1 MRISLLGPVTVTVT
15 GTHTADDATPVAL
28 GGVRLRML
36 LARLAVE
43 GGRPVSV
50 DALVDGLWGE
60 HPPADAGN
68 ALQALVSRLR
78 KALRGAGTVDSVAG
92 GYRVAV
98 NADDVD
104 AHRFE
109 ELAGRGRREL
119 AAGRP
124 EEAASTLGDALALW
138 RGAALADVLDAPF
151 ARPAAA
157 RLDDLRAAAAEDRF
171 DAELRNGRYAD
182 IIADLEM
189 AGAERPLSERVAA
202 LRMRALSAAG
212 RNADALAVYEEM
224 RGRLDDELGVDPSAE
239 LKDVHLALL
248 RGGLERP
255 VARPAAAPAPNR
267 LIPNRLPARLTSF
280 VGRDAELDQLAALL
294 AASRLVTL
302 VGPGGA
308 GKTRLSLE
316 AVTRHR
322 AYQRGRV
329 WFVPLAGVGTPD
341 QLADAVHAALS
352 SGGADGGN
360 SQADRVS
367 VTEVLDVGEAVLVLD
382 NCEHLVEAAAELAYE
397 LLDRLPHLRILA
409 TSREPLAITGEALC
423 HIGPLGVPA
432 GIPELAGAPELAEA
446 AGSAAVRLFT
456 DRATGVRPGFALD
469 ASTVGPVVEICR
481 RLDGLPLALE
491 LAAAKLRSMSVGQI
505 ARRLDDRFRLL
516 TSGSRTALPRQRTLL
531 ALVEW
536 SWDLLDEPERTL
548 ARRLSMFPGGA
559 TLAALEAVC
568 SDETLPADDV
578 LYVVGSL
585 VEKSLLDTADDPD
598 GEQRYRM
605 SETVRAFAAGRLAE
619 AEVEDGG
626 CGRRTADRFSA
637 YFLALA
643 EQHEP
648 ALRAGDQLRSLALF
662 DAEHDN
668 LVSALRTAVEA
679 RDAVIAS
686 RFVRALF
693 WYWGIRGMSTQFETF
708 LIEVLT
714 FDEAL
719 PGRERAAFRVV
730 RLMAGTPGAA
740 GGGDDVPV
748 RTLIED
754 CERAG
759 AGEFHPALLLWIPLL
774 AFLTGNADLG
784 ESGLRRASER
794 PEPWVRASAHWA
806 RDFVLTTR
814 GEQPAGAESR
824 RAALRGFEAV
834 GDRWGIGLALLAV
847 GGDHSLR
854 GEHGEA
860 IAAYARA
867 VTVST
872 ELGAEDDLFN
882 SRARLAAERLR
893 GGDREGALRDIHAA
907 RRQAK
912 ERGYRR
918 MEAEMLFS
926 LADLHRRS
934 GEPEQAELIL
944 DRLDTV
950 ADRLTLPED
959 MARDLIAGARAAN
972 RLARGDAAG
981 ARELLPRAVGGA
993 FARGE
998 VADIARAA
1006 ELLAHLLLL
1015 EGDPAGAAAVLGMS
1029 QVVRGVF
1036 DEGDPQLGELVAEIV
1051 GRLGAEGYEAAYG
1064 RGAGLP
1070 REDVL
1075 NRLKQLNRLN
1085 RLTEEAG
1092 QPVTS

>member
-1 MRISLLGPVTVTVT
+1 MKICLLGALEVTA
-15 GTHTADDATPVAL
+15 GGAAPLAL

-36 LARLAVE
+36 LARLALE

-60 HPPADAGN
+60 QPPADAGN

-92 GYRVAV
+92 GYRVTV
-98 NADDVD
+98 DADDVD
-104 AHRFE
+104 AHCFE
-109 ELAGRGRREL
+109 TLAAQGRREL

-124 EEAASTLGDALALW
+124 AEAASTLADALALW
-138 RGAALADVLDAPF
+138 RGPALTDVLEAPF

-157 RLDDLRAAAAEDRF
+157 RLDDLRTAAAEDRF
-171 DAELRNGRYAD
+171 DAELRLGRHAD
-182 IIADLEM
+182 ILADLES
-189 AGAERPLSERVAA
+189 AGAHSPLSERTAA

-212 RNADALAVYEEM
+212 RNADALGVYEEI
-224 RGRLDDELGVDPSAE
+224 RGRLGDELGVDPSAE
-239 LKDVHLALL
+239 LRDVHLALL
-248 RGGLERP
+248 RGELAQP
-255 VARPAAAPAPNR
+255 VARPEATPA
-267 LIPNRLPARLTSF
+267 PNRLPARLTSF
-280 VGRDAELDQLAALL
+280 VGRDAELDEVAALL
-294 AASRLVTL
+294 TASRLVTL

-308 GKTRLSLE
+308 GKTRLALE
-316 AVTRHR
+316 AVSRHR
-322 AYQRGRV
+322 AHRLGRV

-352 SGGADGGN
+352 TGSVASGDGLTGAGAGV
-360 SQADRVS
+360 DR
-367 VTEVLDVGEAVLVLD
+367 VTEVLDVGETVLVLD
-382 NCEHLVEAAAELAYE
+382 NCEHLVEAAADLAHE

-423 HIGPLGVPA
+423 HLGPLGVPA
-432 GIPELAGAPELAEA
+432 GTPELAEA

-469 ASTVGPVVEICR
+469 ASTVDPVVEICR

-536 SWDLLDEPERTL
+536 SWDLLDEPERILT
-548 ARRLSMFPGGA
+548 RRLSVFPGGA
-559 TLAALEAVC
+559 TVAALEAVC

-578 LYVVGSL
+578 LYVLGSL
-585 VEKSLLDTADDPD
+585 VEKSLLETSDDAD

-619 AEVEDGG
+619 AEAEAAPAPEGG
-626 CGRRTADRFSA
+626 ARTADRFAA

-643 EQHEP
+643 EHHEP
-648 ALRAGDQLRSLALF
+648 ALRTGDQLRSLALF

-668 LVSALRTAVEA
+668 LVSALRGAFEA
-679 RDAVIAS
+679 RDADLAS

-708 LIEVLT
+708 LAEVLT

-719 PGRERAAFRVV
+719 PGRARAAFRVV

-740 GGGDDVPV
+740 GGDDIPV

-754 CERAG
+754 CERAD
-759 AGEFHPALLLWIPLL
+759 AGEFHPALLLWIPML

-784 ESGLRRASER
+784 ESGLRRAAER
-794 PEPWVRASAHWA
+794 PEPWVRATAHWA
-806 RDFVLTTR
+806 RDFVLTGR
-814 GEQPAGAESR
+814 GEQPAGAEPR

-834 GDRWGIGLALLAV
+834 GDRWGLGLALLAV

-854 GEHGEA
+854 GEHAEA

-867 VTVST
+867 VALSG

-882 SRARLAAERLR
+882 SLARLAAERLR

-907 RRQAK
+907 QRQAK

-926 LADLHRRS
+926 LAELHRRS
-934 GEPEQAELIL
+934 GELEQADLVL

-950 ADRLTLPED
+950 ADRLTLPDD
-959 MARDLIAGARAAN
+959 MARDLIAGARMAN
-972 RLARGDAAG
+972 RLAQGDAVR
-981 ARELLPRAVGGA
+981 ARELLPRAVSGA

-1006 ELLAHLLLL
+1006 ELLARLLLL
-1015 EGDPAGAAAVLGMS
+1015 EGDAAGAATALGMS

-1036 DEGDPQLGELVAEIV
+1036 DEGDPQLRELVGEVAE
-1051 GRLGAEGYEAAYG
+1051 RLGAAGYEEAYG
-1064 RGAGLP
+1064 RGAGLA
-1070 REDVL
+1070 RADA
-1075 NRLKQLNRLN
+1075 LN
-1085 RLTEEAG
+1085 RLTGEAG
-1092 QPVTS
+1092 QPVTSYW

>member
-1 MRISLLGPVTVTVT
+1 MRISLLGPV
-15 GTHTADDATPVAL
+15 GATADDATPVGL

-36 LARLAVE
+36 LARLALE
-43 GGRPVSV
+43 EGRPVSV

-60 HPPADAGN
+60 QPPVDAAN

-78 KALRGAGTVDSVAG
+78 KVLRGTGAVDSVAG
-92 GYRVAV
+92 GYRIAV

-104 AHRFE
+104 TYRFE
-109 ELAGRGRREL
+109 ALAGQGRREL
-119 AAGRP
+119 AAGRT
-124 EEAASTLGDALALW
+124 EEAATTLGDALALW
-138 RGAALADVLDAPF
+138 RGAALADVLEAPF
-151 ARPAAA
+151 ARVAAT
-157 RLDDLRAAAAEDRF
+157 RLDDLRTTATEDRF
-171 DAELRNGRYAD
+171 DAEIRVGRYAD
-182 IIADLEM
+182 VLADLEA
-189 AGAERPLSERVAA
+189 AGAESPLSERVAT
-202 LRMRALSAAG
+202 LRMRALAAAG

-239 LKDVHLALL
+239 LKSVHLALL
-248 RGGLERP
+248 RGELEQHATR
-255 VARPAAAPAPNR
+255 VDTTPAPK
-267 LIPNRLPARLTSF
+267 RLPARLTSF
-280 VGRDAELDQLAALL
+280 VGRDAELDRLAALM

-352 SGGADGGN
+352 TGLSSDGVT
-360 SQADRVS
+360 DH

-382 NCEHLVEAAAELAYE
+382 NCEHLVEAAAELAHE

-423 HIGPLGVPA
+423 HLGPLGVPA
-432 GIPELAGAPELAEA
+432 GTPELAEA

-456 DRATGVRPGFALD
+456 DRASGVRPGFALD
-469 ASTVGPVVEICR
+469 ESTAGAVVEICR

-536 SWDLLDEPERTL
+536 SWDLLDEPERILT
-548 ARRLSMFPGGA
+548 RRLSMFPGGA
-559 TLAALEAVC
+559 TVAALEAVC
-568 SDETLPADDV
+568 SDGTLPAEDV
-578 LYVVGSL
+578 LYVLGSL
-585 VEKSLLDTADDPD
+585 VEKSLLGMDMNMDISDEPD
-598 GEQRYRM
+598 GGEQRYRM
-605 SETVRAFAAGRLAE
+605 SETVRAFAADRLSEAE
-619 AEVEDGG
+619 AGEGNGGGGDGDA
-626 CGRRTADRFSA
+626 RTAARFSA
-637 YFLALA
+637 YYLALA

-648 ALRAGDQLRSLALF
+648 ALRTGDQLRSLALF

-668 LVSALRTAVEA
+668 LVSALRAAVEA
-679 RDAVIAS
+679 RDADLVS
-686 RFVRALF
+686 RFVGALF

-708 LIEVLT
+708 LAEVLT

-719 PGRERAAFRVV
+719 PGRARAAFRVV

-740 GGGDDVPV
+740 DTAGASDAAGADDIPV
-748 RTLIED
+748 RTLVED

-759 AGEFHPALLLWIPLL
+759 AGEFHPALLLWIPML
-774 AFLTGNADLG
+774 AYLTGNADLG
-784 ESGLRRASER
+784 ESGLRRAAES
-794 PEPWVRASAHWA
+794 PDPWVRACAHWA
-806 RDFVLTTR
+806 RDFVLTGR
-814 GEQPAGAESR
+814 GEQPAGAEARLS
-824 RAALRGFEAV
+824 ALNGFEAV
-834 GDRWGIGLALLAV
+834 GDRWGLGLALLAV
-847 GGDHSLR
+847 GRDHSLR
-854 GEHGEA
+854 GEHADA
-860 IAAYARA
+860 IAAYERA
-867 VTVST
+867 VAIGT

-882 SRARLAAERLR
+882 SRAALAAERLR
-893 GGDREGALRDIHAA
+893 GGDRAGALRDIHAA

-912 ERGYRR
+912 ELGYRR

-926 LADLHRRS
+926 LADLHRRE
-934 GEPEQAELIL
+934 GELEQADLIL
-944 DRLDTV
+944 DRLDGI

-959 MARDLIAGARAAN
+959 MARDLIAGARTAN
-972 RLARGDAAG
+972 RVARGDAVR
-981 ARELLPRAVGGA
+981 ARELLPRAVAGA
-993 FARGE
+993 FDRGE
-998 VADIARAA
+998 AADIAQAA
-1006 ELLAHLLLL
+1006 ELLARLLLL
-1015 EGDPAGAAAVLGMS
+1015 EGDAAGAATALGMS

-1036 DEGDPQLGELVAEIV
+1036 DEGDPQLAELVAELV
-1051 GRLGAEGYEAAYG
+1051 GLLGDAGYADAYG

-1070 REDVL
+1070 RADA
-1075 NRLKQLNRLN
+1075 LN

-1092 QPVTS
+1092 QPVVTS

>member
-1 MRISLLGPVTVTVT
+1 MKICLLGPLDV
-15 GTHTADDATPVAL
+15 TADDAAPLAL

-36 LARLAVE
+36 LARLALE

-60 HPPADAGN
+60 QPPADAGN

-92 GYRVAV
+92 GYRVTV
-98 NADDVD
+98 DADDVD

-109 ELAGRGRREL
+109 ALAAQGRREL

-124 EEAASTLGDALALW
+124 AQAASTLADALALW
-138 RGAALADVLDAPF
+138 RGPALTDVLDAPF
-151 ARPAAA
+151 ARPAAT
-157 RLDDLRAAAAEDRF
+157 RLDDLRTAAAEDRF
-171 DAELRNGRYAD
+171 DAELRMGRYAD
-182 IIADLEM
+182 ILADLES
-189 AGAERPLSERVAA
+189 AGAERPLSERTAA

-212 RNADALAVYEEM
+212 RNADALGVYEEM

-239 LKDVHLALL
+239 LKAVHLALL
-248 RGGLERP
+248 RGELEQP
-255 VARPAAAPAPNR
+255 PARPEATPA
-267 LIPNRLPARLTSF
+267 PNRLPARLTSF
-280 VGRDAELDQLAALL
+280 VGRDAELDEVAALL
-294 AASRLVTL
+294 ADSRLVTL

-308 GKTRLSLE
+308 GKTRLALE

-322 AYQRGRV
+322 AHRRGRV

-352 SGGADGGN
+352 TGSVTSGGGG
-360 SQADRVS
+360 QAGGGAGVDR
-367 VTEVLDVGEAVLVLD
+367 VTEVLDVGETVLVLD
-382 NCEHLVEAAAELAYE
+382 NCEHLVEASADLAHE
-397 LLDRLPHLRILA
+397 LLERLPHLRILA

-423 HIGPLGVPA
+423 HLGPLGVPT
-432 GIPELAGAPELAEA
+432 GAPELAEA
-446 AGSAAVRLFT
+446 ADSAAVRLFT
-456 DRATGVRPGFALD
+456 DRASGVRPGFALD
-469 ASTVGPVVEICR
+469 ASTVDPVVEICR

-536 SWDLLDEPERTL
+536 SWDLLDEPERIL
-548 ARRLSMFPGGA
+548 ARRLSVFPGGA
-559 TLAALEAVC
+559 TVAALEAVC

-578 LYVVGSL
+578 LYVLGSL
-585 VEKSLLDTADDPD
+585 VEKSLLETSLLDTSGDAD

-619 AEVEDGG
+619 AEAEAAPVPGG
-626 CGRRTADRFSA
+626 DAGARTADRFAA

-643 EQHEP
+643 EHHEP
-648 ALRAGDQLRSLALF
+648 ALRTGEQLSSLALF

-668 LVSALRTAVEA
+668 LVSALRGAFEA
-679 RDAVIAS
+679 RDAALAS

-708 LIEVLT
+708 LAEVLT

-719 PGRERAAFRVV
+719 PGRARAAFRVV

-740 GGGDDVPV
+740 DSDDIPV

-759 AGEFHPALLLWIPLL
+759 AEEFHPALLLWIPML

-784 ESGLRRASER
+784 ESGLRRAAER
-794 PEPWVRASAHWA
+794 PEPWVRATAHWA
-806 RDFVLTTR
+806 RDFVLTGR
-814 GEQPAGAESR
+814 GEQPAGAEAR

-834 GDRWGIGLALLAV
+834 GDRWGLGLALLAV

-854 GEHGEA
+854 GEHAEA
-860 IAAYARA
+860 IDAYARA
-867 VTVST
+867 VAVSG

-882 SRARLAAERLR
+882 SLARLAAERLR

-907 RRQAK
+907 QRQAR

-926 LADLHRRS
+926 LAELHRRS
-934 GEPEQAELIL
+934 GELEQADLIL

-950 ADRLTLPED
+950 ADRLTLPDD
-959 MARDLIAGARAAN
+959 MARDLIAGARMAN
-972 RLARGDAAG
+972 RLAQGDAVR
-981 ARELLPRAVGGA
+981 ARELLPRAVSGA

-1006 ELLAHLLLL
+1006 ELLARLLLL
-1015 EGDPAGAAAVLGMS
+1015 EGDAAGAATALGMS

-1036 DEGDPQLGELVAEIV
+1036 DEGDPQLRELVGEVA
-1051 GRLGAEGYEAAYG
+1051 GRLGAAAYEEAYG
-1064 RGAGLP
+1064 LGAGLP
-1070 REDVL
+1070 RADA
-1075 NRLKQLNRLN
+1075 LN
-1085 RLTEEAG
+1085 RLTGEAG
-1092 QPVTS
+1092 QPVTSYW

>member
-1 MRISLLGPVTVTVT
+1 LP
-15 GTHTADDATPVAL
+15 
-28 GGVRLRML
+28 RLT
-36 LARLAVE
+36 E
-43 GGRPVSV
+43 NTITSP
-50 DALVDGLWGE
+50 D
-60 HPPADAGN
+60 
-68 ALQALVSRLR
+68 
-78 KALRGAGTVDSVAG
+78 
-92 GYRVAV
+92 
-98 NADDVD
+98 
-104 AHRFE
+104 RFE
-109 ELAGRGRREL
+109 AELRIGRH
-119 AAGRP
+119 
-124 EEAASTLGDALALW
+124 
-138 RGAALADVLDAPF
+138 ADVL
-151 ARPAAA
+151 
-157 RLDDLRAAAAEDRF
+157 
-171 DAELRNGRYAD
+171 
-182 IIADLEM
+182 ADLEA
-189 AGAERPLSERVAA
+189 AGVERPLSERVAA

-248 RGGLERP
+248 RGELEQPVGRP
-255 VARPAAAPAPNR
+255 EAAPA
-267 LIPNRLPARLTSF
+267 PNRLPARLTSF
-280 VGRDAELDQLAALL
+280 VGRDEELDQLASLL

-322 AYQRGRV
+322 AYRRGRV

-341 QLADAVHAALS
+341 QLADAVHAALGTGLS
-352 SGGADGGN
+352 TGLSTGPSGGGA
-360 SQADRVS
+360 QADHVQADHVRVDR

-382 NCEHLVEAAAELAYE
+382 NCEHLVDAAADLAYE

-423 HIGPLGVPA
+423 HIGPLGVPV
-432 GIPELAGAPELAEA
+432 GAPELADA

-469 ASTVGPVVEICR
+469 ESTLGAVVEICR

-491 LAAAKLRSMSVGQI
+491 LAAAKLRSMGVGQI

-531 ALVEW
+531 AVVEW
-536 SWDLLDEPERTL
+536 SWDLLDEPERILT
-548 ARRLSMFPGGA
+548 RRLSMFPGGA
-559 TLAALEAVC
+559 TVAALEAVC
-568 SDETLPADDV
+568 SDGTLPADDV
-578 LYVVGSL
+578 LYVLGSL
-585 VEKSLLDTADDPD
+585 VEKSLLDTSDDAD

-619 AEVEDGG
+619 AEAEAAEADTAAGEG
-626 CGRRTADRFSA
+626 ARTAERFSA

-643 EQHEP
+643 EEHEP
-648 ALRAGDQLRSLALF
+648 ALRTGDQLRSLALF

-668 LVSALRTAVEA
+668 LVSALRAAVGA
-679 RDAVIAS
+679 GDAALVS
-686 RFVRALF
+686 RFVGALF

-708 LIEVLT
+708 LAEVLT

-719 PGRERAAFRVV
+719 PERAGAAFRVI
-730 RLMAGTPGAA
+730 RLMAGTPASGASDGS
-740 GGGDDVPV
+740 GGSGGSNGSDADDVPV

-754 CERAG
+754 CERAD
-759 AGEFHPALLLWIPLL
+759 AGEFHPALLLWIPML
-774 AFLTGNADLG
+774 AFFTGNTDLG
-784 ESGLRRASER
+784 ERGLRRAAER
-794 PEPWVRASAHWA
+794 QDPWVRASAHWA
-806 RDFVLTTR
+806 RDFVLTGR
-814 GEQPAGAESR
+814 GEQPAGSESR
-824 RAALRGFEAV
+824 RAALRGFEEV
-834 GDRWGIGLALLAV
+834 GDRWGLGLALLAV
-847 GGDHSLR
+847 GGGHSLR
-854 GEHGEA
+854 GENGEA

-893 GGDREGALRDIHAA
+893 GGDRDGALRDIHAA
-907 RRQAK
+907 QRQAK

-934 GEPEQAELIL
+934 GELAQADLVL
-944 DRLDTV
+944 DRLDSI

-959 MARDLIAGARAAN
+959 MARDLIAGARMAN
-972 RLARGDAAG
+972 RLARGDAVG
-981 ARELLPRAVGGA
+981 ARGLLPRAVGGA
-993 FARGE
+993 FARGD

-1006 ELLAHLLLL
+1006 ELLARLLLL
-1015 EGDPAGAAAVLGMS
+1015 EGDAAGAATALGTS

-1036 DEGDPQLGELVAEIV
+1036 DEGDPQLRELVAEIV
-1051 GRLGAEGYEAAYG
+1051 GLLGDAGYEAAYG

-1070 REDVL
+1070 RADA
-1075 NRLKQLNRLN
+1075 LN

-1092 QPVTS
+1092 QPVAS